1 MKRLPFL
8 LALSL
13 ALPLVAGCDEQL
25 VGPDPAAGTL
35 ATETASS
42 LPPILDRG
50 GRPLS
55 ARLNGENEVPG
66 PGDPDGTG
74 SAFVTLNHGQ
84 REVCFALTVADI
96 EPATAA
102 HIHVGPEGV
111 AGPIVVPLDPPT
123 DGTSRGCVADV
134 ERDLIRA
141 MLRNPEGYY
150 VNVHNAEY
158 PAGAIRGQ
166 LRK

>member
-25 VGPDPAAGTL
+25 VGSDPAAGTL

-84 REVCFALTVADI
+84 REAHLALAVVQRDEGGDRKSTRLKSS
-96 EPATAA
+96 
-102 HIHVGPEGV
+102 HVKISYAVFCLKKKKGE
-111 AGPIVVPLDPPT
+111 I
-123 DGTSRGCVADV
+123 
-134 ERDLIRA
+134 
-141 MLRNPEGYY
+141 
-150 VNVHNAEY
+150 
-158 PAGAIRGQ
+158 
-166 LRK
+166 